1 MTFELSSPAHDS
13 SFPLAWPVMPGA
25 RGLLIVPQGAPRRSD
40 RLAIYEN
47 ADLPLADAVSGAA
60 AKRCTPDLTRGE
72 RNRNPGNIERND
84 WALQGLAIDRSLD
97 DEFCVFTDVLYGV
110 RALATVLL
118 AYQRVHGLKTVRE
131 IIRRW
136 AVAKRTYGDSSASVC
151 AARVGCGPDAEL
163 DLEHAAVL
171 IALVRAIIQHENGR
185 VACRG
190 VIADAVR
197 LALA

>member
-13 SFPLAWPVMPGA
+13 SFPLAWPALPH
-25 RGLLIVPQGAPRRSD
+25 RDNRS
-40 RLAIYEN
+40 AISEN
-47 ADLPLADAVSGAA
+47 ADLALADAVSGAA
-60 AKRCTPDLTRGE
+60 DEGTEASPYVVSKRWTPELTRGE

-84 WALQGLAIDRSLD
+84 WAWQGLAVDRSLD
-97 DEFCVFTDVLYGV
+97 EEFCVFTDVLYGV
-110 RALATVLL
+110 RALAKVLL
-118 AYQRVHGLKTVRE
+118 AYQRVHGLKTVRA

-136 AVAKRTYGDSSASVC
+136 AAPRQPYSDLSASVC
-151 AARVGCGPDAEL
+151 ASRVGCGPDAEL

-171 IALVRAIIQHENGR
+171 VALVRAIIQHENGR